1 MLTLSVFS
9 NYMIGMYALH
19 HEFNINLVLLSGS
32 FIVIYCMFI
41 LALIILFYP
50 NRFHKGNSYFLK
62 SISTFMMTGA
72 IAEGH
77 FLLQSVFPVNP
88 TINQSNGLVNNTS
101 FLTYLLFFVSIL
113 VLCGLLI
120 P

>member
-1 MLTLSVFS
+1 
-9 NYMIGMYALH
+9 
-19 HEFNINLVLLSGS
+19 
-32 FIVIYCMFI
+32 MFI

-50 NRFHKGNSYFLK
+50 SRFHKGNSYFLK

-77 FLLQSVFPVNP
+77 FLLQWVFPVNSQSV
-88 TINQSNGLVNNTS
+88 NQSNGLVNNTS

-120 P
+120 PSINY